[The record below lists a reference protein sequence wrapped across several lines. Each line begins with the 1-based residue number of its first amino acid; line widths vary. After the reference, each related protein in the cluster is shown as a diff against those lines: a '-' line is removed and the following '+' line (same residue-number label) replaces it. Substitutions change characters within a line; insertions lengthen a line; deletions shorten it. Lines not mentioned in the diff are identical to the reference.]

1 MFAAIIA
8 PLGAGLAMFLFGMKI
23 MEMALDR
30 LAGPRLAA
38 ALARFTRTPARGM
51 AASAAVTAA
60 LQSSTAVTVATIGLV
75 NAGLIR
81 FRQTL
86 GVILGANIGTCLTT
100 TLLGGGLDRLAVPLL
115 LTASAVCAASWLPLP
130 LGARRAASA
139 TAPAPVRPHRPL
151 ALRYGALAAAGF
163 ACVLLAMQV
172 LQSIAPALRERGTL
186 DAFIAL
192 AQTSLL
198 WGVLAGAALTA
209 LIHSSAACIA
219 MAMSLA
225 ATQAISPTLGIA
237 IVIGANIGT
246 CATALIASASGSR
259 YGRWVAWTHI
269 ALNAGGALLFYPL
282 IGLLE
287 QTAALLSATPAGQ
300 IAQAQTLFN
309 VSCSLLALPICYLPS
324 RRKPA

>member
-1 MFAAIIA
+1 MFAAIVA

-23 MEMALDR
+23 MELALDR
-30 LAGPRLAA
+30 LAGPRLAS

-51 AASAAVTAA
+51 AASAGVTAA

-75 NAGLIR
+75 NAGLLR

-100 TLLGGGLDRLAVPLL
+100 SLLGGGLERVAVPLL
-115 LTASAVCAASWLPLP
+115 FAASAVCAASWLP

-139 TAPAPVRPHRPL
+139 TASAPARPHVPL

-172 LQSIAPALRERGTL
+172 LQSVTPALRERGTL
-186 DAFIAL
+186 DAFVAL

-225 ATQAISPTLGIA
+225 AAQAITPTLGIA

-259 YGRWVAWTHI
+259 YGRWVAWTHV

-287 QTAALLSATPAGQ
+287 QAAALLSSSPAGQ

-309 VSCSLLALPICYLPS
+309 VACSLLALPICYLPS
-324 RRKPA
+324 RR

>member
-100 TLLGGGLDRLAVPLL
+100 TLLGGSLDRLAVPLL
-115 LTASAVCAASWLPLP
+115 LTASAVCAASWLPL
-130 LGARRAASA
+130 GARRAASA
-139 TAPAPVRPHRPL
+139 TAPAPARAHQPL

-237 IVIGANIGT
+237 IVIGANVGT

-269 ALNAGGALLFYPL
+269 ALNAGGAILFYPL

-309 VSCSLLALPICYLPS
+309 VSCSLFALPICYLPS